1 MANTRTS
8 RKVAIVGVGGVGMGC
23 AYSIL
28 NQGLVDEMVKVN
40 FRELLMVRRSRSSF
54 PFVP

>member
-28 NQGLVDEMVKVN
+28 NQGLVDEIHNDKYEQQ
-40 FRELLMVRRSRSSF
+40 RISVRW
-54 PFVP
+54 